1 MNFCSED
8 SGVTVYRDIGVEFC
22 ILPFLGGVECFVSFS
37 QDLYFS
43 LVFIWFSM
51 FSFRIS
57 VSSVEREGR

>member
-1 MNFCSED
+1 M
-8 SGVTVYRDIGVEFC
+8 
-22 ILPFLGGVECFVSFS
+22 LPFLGGVECFVSFF